1 VPKGIGEAIKAEL
14 ESLGIKLTS
23 TLASKIPN
31 STEEIVLTAIEAL
44 KEELQHQVI
53 KSPGGWLSLYSVM
66 RDEWQPNQALR
77 EKHPVD
83 VFGFFYKYKYWQTL
97 PLRCK

>member
-1 VPKGIGEAIKAEL
+1 MPKGIGEAIKAEL

-53 KSPGGWLSLYSVM
+53 KSPGGWMDRSAYTRLQETNGS
-66 RDEWQPNQALR
+66 QI
-77 EKHPVD
+77 K
-83 VFGFFYKYKYWQTL
+83 
-97 PLRCK
+97 PLERSIR

>member
-31 STEEIVLTAIEAL
+31 STEEIVLTVIEAL
-44 KEELQHQVI
+44 KEQIQHQVV
-53 KSPGGWLSLYSVM
+53 KSPGGWMAQLITNK
-66 RDEWQPNQALR
+66 WQPNQALR

-83 VFGFFYKYKYWQTL
+83 VFGFFYKCKYWQTL
-97 PLRCK
+97 CLRCK

>member
-1 VPKGIGEAIKAEL
+1 M
-14 ESLGIKLTS
+14 
-23 TLASKIPN
+23 
-31 STEEIVLTAIEAL
+31 LTAIEAL

-53 KSPGGWLSLYSVM
+53 KSPGGCMAQLIT
-66 RDEWQPNQALR
+66 DEWQANQALR

-97 PLRCK
+97 RLRCK